1 MLHKHI
7 LEATYRSLR
16 DTTQVTQPFMEWQL
30 YRKKERAHSCFH
42 SKTIVYLVINYEMQ
56 PLEI

>member
-7 LEATYRSLR
+7 LEATDRSLR

-30 YRKKERAHSCFH
+30 YWKKGKSAF
-42 SKTIVYLVINYEMQ
+42 LL
-56 PLEI
+56 PF